1 MSERYLIVGLG
12 NPGKDY
18 AQTKHNAGFWV
29 IDELAKRHNLNN
41 FKSERKALI
50 ADGTIK
56 GKRVLLA
63 KPQTYMNLSGEA
75 VRALVDFYKI
85 DLPNLIIIHDELDL
99 PLGALRLRQS
109 GSHGGQNGV
118 RNVIQHLG
126 TQDFSRARFGIGRP
140 TGNKQAIDQV
150 LSKFSADEAIL
161 VQQVIELT
169 ANAVEHWLEEGIG
182 LAMSR
187 YNGDVTKS
195 GTKGSTP
202 SPTNVK
208 ELLKLAERAH
218 ELNPK
223 DIKPLEEMAKH
234 LKQLR
239 QLDEAARA
247 HLKIAELYHEMG
259 KPKQMLAEWEIA
271 AKMRPMLVELREE
284 MAKAYLEN
292 GDEKRAVLTWLSLAE
307 YHERFEDVEAI
318 QAALE
323 EAALINPLHP
333 KLLDMQT
340 ALKKRLTF

>member
-1 MSERYLIVGLG
+1 MSEKFLIVGLG

-29 IDELAKRHNLNN
+29 IDELAKRHNLTN
-41 FKSERKALI
+41 FKSERKALVT
-50 ADGTIK
+50 DGIIK

-63 KPQTYMNLSGEA
+63 KPQTFMNLSGES

-85 DLPNLIIIHDELDL
+85 ELTNLIVIHDELDL
-99 PLGALRLRQS
+99 PLGTLRLRQS
-109 GSHGGQNGV
+109 GGHGGQNGV
-118 RNVIQHLG
+118 RNIIQHLG

-140 TGNKQAIDQV
+140 NGNKQAVDHV
-150 LSKFSADEAIL
+150 LSRFSADEAIV

-182 LAMSR
+182 MAMSR
-187 YNGDVTKS
+187 YNGDVTNN
-195 GTKGSTP
+195 GTKGNTP

-223 DIKPLEEMAKH
+223 EIKPLEEMAKH
-234 LKQLR
+234 LKHLR

-271 AKMRPMLVELREE
+271 AKMRPMLIELREE
-284 MAKAYLEN
+284 MAKAYEAN
-292 GDEKRAVLTWLSLAE
+292 EDDKRAVLTWLSLAE
-307 YHERFEDVEAI
+307 YHERQNDMMAAQSALK
-318 QAALE
+318 QAAR
-323 EAALINPLHP
+323 INPQHP
-333 KLLDMQT
+333 KLIDMQI
-340 ALKKRLTF
+340 AFNKRLTM

>member
-29 IDELAKRHNLNN
+29 IDELAKRHNITN
-41 FKSERKALI
+41 FKSERKALV

-63 KPQTYMNLSGEA
+63 KPQTYMNLSGES
-75 VRALVDFYKI
+75 VRPLMDFYKI
-85 DLPNLIIIHDELDL
+85 ELPNLIIVHDELDL
-99 PLGALRLRQS
+99 PLGTLRLRSS

-118 RNVIQHLG
+118 RNIIQHLG

-140 TGNKQAIDQV
+140 AGKKEAVDHV
-150 LSKFSADEAIL
+150 LSKFSADEAI
-161 VQQVIELT
+161 VAQQVIDLT

-187 YNGDVTKS
+187 YNGDVKNN
-195 GTKGSTP
+195 GTKGNSP

-223 DIKPLEEMAKH
+223 DPKPLEEMAKH
-234 LKQLR
+234 LKHLR

-247 HLKIAELYHEMG
+247 HLKLAELYHEMG
-259 KPKQMLAEWEIA
+259 KPKQMLHEWEIA
-271 AKMRPMLVELREE
+271 AKMRPMLIELREE
-284 MAKAYLEN
+284 MAKAYLEQE
-292 GDEKRAVLTWLSLAE
+292 DEKRSVLTWLSLAE
-307 YHERFEDVEAI
+307 YHERQNDMAAAQLALD
-318 QAALE
+318 QAAR
-323 EAALINPLHP
+323 INPQHP
-333 KLLDMQT
+333 KLIEMQL
-340 ALKKRLTF
+340 ALNKRLTL